1 MAKAKKT
8 KSGMWTCLVFV
19 GKDDVGK
26 RKYRRFT
33 ESSKRE
39 AEYQAAEYAR
49 NHRKP
54 NCADNMKF
62 SEAAEDYVKA
72 KENLLSPSTIRGY
85 RGMIRTAFP
94 LLKDII
100 LREIDSGDYIQ
111 RQINANAKCYS
122 AKSIKN
128 QFGMIT
134 AVMGYY
140 GYMINKRSVTLKPK
154 EKHSIP
160 VPTQQEAE
168 KLMAVAH
175 QDPAIEC
182 QILLA
187 ITCSLRQSEI
197 ADLNVED
204 IEGNIVHV
212 RGATVRGEHG
222 LIHKE
227 TNKSLAGTRDVP
239 MPKNLSQ
246 LMQERCE
253 QRKTGK
259 LFPLHPANVLKHLN
273 KLEDANG
280 LPHYTMHSLRHCFA
294 ATMHA
299 HGVPDKYIM
308 EMGGWSSA
316 DVLKNVY
323 EYTFA
328 DKAKSEKAKVDSY
341 FDSVINPD
349 SIK

>member
-8 KSGMWTCLVFV
+8 KSGAWTCLVFI
-19 GKDDVGK
+19 GRDNAGK
-26 RKYRRFT
+26 RQYKRFT
-33 ESSKRE
+33 EYSKKE
-39 AEYQAAEYAR
+39 VEYQAAEYVR

-62 SEAAEDYVKA
+62 SAAAEDYVKA
-72 KENLLSPSTIRGY
+72 KENLLSPSTVRGY
-85 RGMIRTAFP
+85 MGMLGTAFP
-94 LLKDII
+94 FIGDVT
-100 LREIDSGDYIQ
+100 LRELDSGNYIQ
-111 RQINANAKCYS
+111 RQINANAKRYS

-140 GYMINKRSVTLKPK
+140 GYTINKRSITLKPK

-182 QILLA
+182 QMLLA
-187 ITCSLRQSEI
+187 LTCSLRQSEI

-204 IEGNIVHV
+204 IEGSIVHV
-212 RGATVRGEHG
+212 RGATVRGENG
-222 LIHKE
+222 LIHKD

-239 MPKNLSQ
+239 MPKNLAQ
-246 LMQERCE
+246 LMQERC
-253 QRKTGK
+253 RKVVHGK
-259 LFPLHPANVLKHLN
+259 LFTLHPANVLKHLN
-273 KLEDANG
+273 KLEDANDI
-280 LPHYTMHSLRHCFA
+280 PHYTMHSLRHCFA

-308 EMGGWSSA
+308 EMGGWSSS

-328 DKAKSEKAKVDSY
+328 DKARSEKARVDSY
-341 FDSVINPD
+341 FDSK
-349 SIK
+349 IKTQ